1 MVMRCL
7 LPLPVQVLGR
17 LPNVLV
23 TALRLEPAHE
33 ALNRAVKSIAV
44 RLGMGRLL
52 VWVVTGFTGTPKSM
66 QCLEHRGWFA

>member
-1 MVMRCL
+1 MTMRCL

-44 RLGMGRLL
+44 RVG
-52 VWVVTGFTGTPKSM
+52 
-66 QCLEHRGWFA
+66 